1 MVKEPAYLPLHE
13 LSCPRWECG
22 GKGGGGHVTPD
33 PAKQCDWREWE
44 TQMASANELWP
55 EAAERWESREA
66 VWGVGQTRAGG
77 GNLRQLMGA
86 CVCVHQSVDYQLYM
100 ESQRTGP
107 RERERDIKRGKK
119 SEKCVCA
126 YVLILKD
133 TLSALGALLSPA
145 AIA

>member
-1 MVKEPAYLPLHE
+1 M
-13 LSCPRWECG
+13 
-22 GKGGGGHVTPD
+22 
-33 PAKQCDWREWE
+33 
-44 TQMASANELWP
+44 
-55 EAAERWESREA
+55 
-66 VWGVGQTRAGG
+66 GQTRAGG

-86 CVCVHQSVDYQLYM
+86 CVCVCVHQSVDYQLYM

-107 RERERDIKRGKK
+107 RERERDIERGKK